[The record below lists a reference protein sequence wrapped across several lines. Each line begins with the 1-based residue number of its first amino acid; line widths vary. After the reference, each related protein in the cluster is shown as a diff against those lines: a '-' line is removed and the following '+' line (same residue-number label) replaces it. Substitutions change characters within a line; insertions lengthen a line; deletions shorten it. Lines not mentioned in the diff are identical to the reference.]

1 MKVEHFGH
9 NFRAIEKAAVI
20 SAAVERIACFAVL
33 LFQIF
38 SSICWNA
45 LFHFKEE
52 GFRLL
57 QQSRQQRSS

>member
-9 NFRAIEKAAVI
+9 NFRAIEKAVVI

-38 SSICWNA
+38 SSIC
-45 LFHFKEE
+45 
-52 GFRLL
+52 
-57 QQSRQQRSS
+57 